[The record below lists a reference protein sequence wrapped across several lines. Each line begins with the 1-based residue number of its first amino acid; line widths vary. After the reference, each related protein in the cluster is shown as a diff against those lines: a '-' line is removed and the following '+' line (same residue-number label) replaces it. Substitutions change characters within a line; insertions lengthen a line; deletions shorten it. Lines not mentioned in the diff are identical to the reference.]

1 MDLEQEVQMLLHEE
15 NYLDKLIENLS
26 QVVEYNNLQNCS
38 ADAQKLL
45 KKLQDKKEMIK
56 ETIDDLTND
65 MVALA
70 EVYAMDS
77 LNAPIDNFYF
87 DTEE

>member
-1 MDLEQEVQMLLHEE
+1 MDLEQEMQMLLHEE
-15 NYLDKLIENLS
+15 TYLDTLIENLS
-26 QVVEYNNLQNCS
+26 QVVEYNNLQNCN

-56 ETIDDLTND
+56 ETIDELTND
-65 MVALA
+65 MIALA
-70 EVYAMDS
+70 EVYAVDS
-77 LNAPIDNFYF
+77 LNMPIDNFYF